1 MRKKKH
7 PDVAYKSHEFF
18 DMSLAPGFPHR
29 SSGGGD
35 TVDARYEVRTCS
47 FLDTVCIGDLGKH
60 NLAMVVWFWAV
71 ADFSG

>member
-29 SSGGGD
+29 SSGGD
-35 TVDARYEVRTCS
+35 TVDARYEVRNGSIKIPTLY
-47 FLDTVCIGDLGKH
+47 F
-60 NLAMVVWFWAV
+60 
-71 ADFSG
+71 